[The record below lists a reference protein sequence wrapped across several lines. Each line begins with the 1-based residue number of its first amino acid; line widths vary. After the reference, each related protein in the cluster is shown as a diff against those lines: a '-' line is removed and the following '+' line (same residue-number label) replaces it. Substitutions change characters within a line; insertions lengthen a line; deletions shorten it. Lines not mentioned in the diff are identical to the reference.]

1 MFNQVICGMLLAVA
15 AICGL
20 IGILGC
26 GDIDVLIIDLTDPD
40 PIEVEDNEWLGAWA
54 LESYQGLSLLET
66 LAEYDDYGDED
77 WTFLDAGGST
87 VEGDLLEQ
95 AIAAFWS
102 GDGVTGYDGSITY
115 TFSEAGVMEI
125 EIVIRLEL
133 KVGNT
138 QGVLVGKD
146 QIPGSY
152 SLVGSAYTTEIFDFD
167 EVETGTWQRTGD
179 TLVLNPDEADG
190 STVLQKL

>member
-1 MFNQVICGMLLAVA
+1 MLKQVICGMLLAVA
-15 AICGL
+15 AIYGL
-20 IGILGC
+20 FGIIGCDG
-26 GDIDVLIIDLTDPD
+26 IDVLIIDLTDPD
-40 PIEVEDNEWLGAWA
+40 STELEDNEWLGAWA
-54 LESYQGLSLLET
+54 LESFMGLSLLET
-66 LAEYDDYGDED
+66 LAEYDDYDEED
-77 WTFLDAGGST
+77 WTFLDADGSA
-87 VEGDLLEQ
+87 VAGDLLEQ

-102 GDGVTGYDGSITY
+102 GDGVTGYDGTMTY

-133 KVGNT
+133 QVGDT

-152 SLVGSAYTTEIFDFD
+152 SLTGSNYATEIGD
-167 EVETGTWQRTGD
+167 EVETGTWRRTGD
-179 TLVLNPDEADG
+179 TLVLNPNEADG

>member
-1 MFNQVICGMLLAVA
+1 MFKQVICGMLLAVA
-15 AICGL
+15 AIYGL

-26 GDIDVLIIDLTDPD
+26 GDINLLILDLTDPD
-40 PIEVEDNEWLGAWA
+40 PIESEDNEWLGTWA

-66 LAEYDDYGDED
+66 LAEYDDYDDED
-77 WTFLDAGGST
+77 WTFLDADGSG

-133 KVGNT
+133 KVGDT
-138 QGVLVGKD
+138 QGMLVGKD

-152 SLVGSAYTTEIFDFD
+152 ALSVSAYTTEIYD
-167 EVETGTWQRTGD
+167 EQETGTWQRTGD
-179 TLVLNPDEADG
+179 TLVLNPDEVDG

>member
-1 MFNQVICGMLLAVA
+1 MFKHAICGMLLAVI

-20 IGILGC
+20 FGILGC
-26 GDIDVLIIDLTDPD
+26 GDIDVLILGLRDPD
-40 PIEVEDNEWLGAWA
+40 TIEVEDNEWLGTWA
-54 LESYQGLSLLET
+54 LESYQGFSLLET
-66 LAEYDDYGDED
+66 LAEYDDYDDED
-77 WTFLDAGGST
+77 WTFLDADGS
-87 VEGDLLEQ
+87 VVVGDLLDQ
-95 AIAAFWS
+95 AIAVLWS

-125 EIVIRLEL
+125 EVVIRLEL
-133 KVGNT
+133 QVGDT
-138 QGVLVGKD
+138 QGILVGKD

-152 SLVGSAYTTEIFDFD
+152 SLIGSAYTTEIFD
-167 EVETGTWQRTGD
+167 EMETGTWQRTGD